1 MKIDDALIDRLA
13 ELSKLEFNEEEKVS
27 IKEDL
32 QKMLNFVDKL
42 NELDTEGEQPLI
54 FMTEEVNRYREDIP
68 EHTITKEEALKN
80 APKKDSDYFKVPKVI
95 GGNPNS

>member
-13 ELSKLEFNEEEKVS
+13 ELSRLEFEENEKAA
-27 IKEDL
+27 IKTDL

-42 NELDTEGEQPLI
+42 NEFDTEGVEPLI
-54 FMTEEVNRYREDIP
+54 FMTEEMNRLREDVA

-80 APKKDSDYFKVPKVI
+80 APKKDSDFFKVPKVI
-95 GGNPNS
+95 SAKE